1 MTQQQQATTLRV
13 IRFEPQQPI
22 GGAVI
27 DAEGREVQITEY
39 MIRRA
44 CSELEKSFDGNAQHA

>member
-13 IRFEPQQPI
+13 IPFELQQPV

-27 DAEGREVQITEY
+27 DAEGREVPITEL

-44 CSELEKSFDGNAQHA
+44 CSELEKSFPGNAQHA